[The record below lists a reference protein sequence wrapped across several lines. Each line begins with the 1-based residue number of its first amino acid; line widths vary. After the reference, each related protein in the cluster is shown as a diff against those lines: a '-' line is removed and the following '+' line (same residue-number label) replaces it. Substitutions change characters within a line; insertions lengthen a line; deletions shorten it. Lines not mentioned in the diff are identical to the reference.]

1 MFVLL
6 FVAAICLT
14 GTPTTPR
21 KWAPILYVYYTMP
34 TVSNTRTL
42 RYIPHSAIEQY
53 QRTGWIALKRMHGH
67 HGEYAVLMEKKD
79 EHSNTVP
86 AQTVAGRVTS

>member
-6 FVAAICLT
+6 FVAAIYLT

-67 HGEYAVLMEKKD
+67 HGEYSTLMEKKD

-86 AQTVAGRVTS
+86 PQGVAGRITS

>member
-6 FVAAICLT
+6 FVAAIYIK

-42 RYIPHSAIEQY
+42 RYIPHNAVQQY
-53 QRTGWIALKRMHGH
+53 ERTGWIALKRMHGH
-67 HGEYAVLMEKKD
+67 HGEYAVLMEKKNAD
-79 EHSNTVP
+79 SHTIP
-86 AQTVAGRVTS
+86 AKEFAG

>member
-6 FVAAICLT
+6 FVAAIYLT
-14 GTPTTPR
+14 GTHTTPR

-42 RYIPHSAIEQY
+42 RYVSHGAVQQY
-53 QRTGWIALKRMHGH
+53 ERTNWIALKRMHGH

-86 AQTVAGRVTS
+86 AQKVAGRVTS